1 LRDLPATRL
10 KIDQTFI
17 ARIESSPADRAII
30 STIAHLAHALDMRVV
45 AEGVESAGQFAL
57 LRASGCDEVQG
68 YLLGRPLTVADLR
81 RLFVAPAPRFE
92 IGNP

>member
-1 LRDLPATRL
+1 LPATRL

-17 ARIESSPADRAII
+17 SRIENSSADRAII

-45 AEGVESAGQFAL
+45 AEGVETEAQFAL

-68 YLLGRPLTVADLR
+68 FLLGRPMSVTDLR
-81 RLFVAPAPRFE
+81 RLFANEGARFE
-92 IGNP
+92 IGAR